1 MKYYV
6 IGIFAIMILIQWFVP
21 GSMIYEQESV
31 LKNGKEFKFKTRPVD
46 PSDPFRGKYIIL
58 NFDSEQFPVS
68 DPLNWNRGNEVF
80 VSLDDSAGYA
90 MINAVSQTKPD
101 HPDFIKAT
109 VSYVDD
115 NMLYFD
121 YPFDRFYLEERKAPI
136 AEKLYAESQN
146 DTLIEVAAVVGIKNG
161 VAALKD
167 VTIDG
172 KSISEAA
179 ANYNQN

>member
-1 MKYYV
+1 MKHYV
-6 IGIFAIMILIQWFVP
+6 IGVFVIMLLIQWFVP

-31 LKNGKEFKFKTRPVD
+31 LKNGKEFKFKTIPVD

-58 NFDSEQFPVS
+58 NFDSEQFPVG
-68 DPLNWNRGNEVF
+68 DPLNWGRGNEVF

-90 MINAVSQTKPD
+90 MIKAVSQTKPD

-109 VSYVDD
+109 VSYVNDH
-115 NMLYFD
+115 MLYFD

-146 DTLIEVAAVVGIKNG
+146 DTLIEVAAVVRIKNG

-167 VTIDG
+167 VTIGG

-179 ANYNQN
+179 ANDDQY